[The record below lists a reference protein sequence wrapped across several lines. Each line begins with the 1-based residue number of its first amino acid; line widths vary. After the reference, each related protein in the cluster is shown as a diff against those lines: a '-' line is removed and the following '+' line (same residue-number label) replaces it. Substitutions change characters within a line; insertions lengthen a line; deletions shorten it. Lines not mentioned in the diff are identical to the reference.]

1 MPAAGTCAITPESLV
16 PSALVYAFISSAKVH
31 DPMPSRIADLH
42 SSQRG
47 ALRRSAPRP
56 RAGAV
61 IAALCLALALS
72 ATGCGPERY
81 ATLRKTPQNP
91 LENQLQLTAIK
102 GLQPSERTM
111 QVLRRFGLE
120 QQLRGDGRD
129 LYAQVEGYHEREPT
143 PETHYACAEV
153 AYLAARR
160 ATGDPKEA
168 LDLYGATLV
177 HSHQFLF
184 DPRLPRNVYD
194 PEFRGACNLY
204 NQALESAL
212 RIVLKENVLQPG
224 GALQLET
231 ATRHFDVEIVE
242 KSKTWKNEDFARLEF
257 ASDYEVKGLTNQYR
271 GFGLGVPL
279 IAVRHCRDAA
289 DPREKFYPPDLSFP
303 VTVFL
308 RFEAVPARGEAMPGA
323 SHRCQLEF
331 YDPLTTRDIDVAG
344 TRVPLESDL
353 TTPLAFFLDKP
364 SLAELPT
371 LGLLNPDKYEGLEGL
386 YMVQPYQPGKI
397 PVLMVHGLWSSPITW
412 MEMFNDLRSSPE
424 IRDRYQFWFYLYP
437 TGQPF
442 WVSAAQ
448 MRRDLSGARELIDPA
463 RREPALDHM
472 VLVGHS
478 MGGLVSK
485 LQSFSSG
492 DEVWRT
498 VTKEPIQLVKAD
510 PEVHENLQ
518 NVFYF
523 QANPAVRRIITIGTP
538 HRGSKFANDFTRFAA
553 HKLIT
558 VPQAMVRGTQE
569 IYREN
574 PGAFGSDSLLN
585 ITTSIDSLSPSCPL
599 LPVMLG
605 APRPPWVHHHNIVGV
620 IEDKALVRKVAG
632 RGDGIVEYDSAHLDN
647 VDSEIVVPADHLRIH
662 RHPLAVLEVRRVLR
676 QHLAEIESWPR
687 RPDAGPPHPRV
698 YQASA
703 ESAAGHQ
710 PVAPR

>member
-1 MPAAGTCAITPESLV
+1 
-16 PSALVYAFISSAKVH
+16 
-31 DPMPSRIADLH
+31 
-42 SSQRG
+42 
-47 ALRRSAPRP
+47 
-56 RAGAV
+56 
-61 IAALCLALALS
+61 
-72 ATGCGPERY
+72 
-81 ATLRKTPQNP
+81 
-91 LENQLQLTAIK
+91 
-102 GLQPSERTM
+102 
-111 QVLRRFGLE
+111 
-120 QQLRGDGRD
+120 
-129 LYAQVEGYHEREPT
+129 
-143 PETHYACAEV
+143 
-153 AYLAARR
+153 
-160 ATGDPKEA
+160 
-168 LDLYGATLV
+168 
-177 HSHQFLF
+177 
-184 DPRLPRNVYD
+184 
-194 PEFRGACNLY
+194 
-204 NQALESAL
+204 
-212 RIVLKENVLQPG
+212 
-224 GALQLET
+224 
-231 ATRHFDVEIVE
+231 
-242 KSKTWKNEDFARLEF
+242 
-257 ASDYEVKGLTNQYR
+257 
-271 GFGLGVPL
+271 
-279 IAVRHCRDAA
+279 
-289 DPREKFYPPDLSFP
+289 
-303 VTVFL
+303 
-308 RFEAVPARGEAMPGA
+308 
-323 SHRCQLEF
+323 
-331 YDPLTTRDIDVAG
+331 VAG

-353 TTPLAFFLDKP
+353 TTPLAYFLDKP

-371 LGLLNPDKYEGLEGL
+371 LGFLNPDKYEGLEGL

-448 MRRDLSGARELIDPA
+448 MRKDLSGARELIDPA

-498 VTKEPIQLVKAD
+498 VSKEPIQLVKAD
-510 PEVHENLQ
+510 PEVHEKLEK
-518 NVFYF
+518 VFYF
-523 QANPAVRRIITIGTP
+523 QADPAVRRIITIGTP

-574 PGAFGSDSLLN
+574 PEAFAADSLLN
-585 ITTSIDSLSPSCPL
+585 ITTSIDSLSPTCPI

-620 IEDKALVRKVAG
+620 IEDKGLVRKVTG

-647 VDSEIVVPADHLRIH
+647 VDSEIVVPADHLHVH

-676 QHLAEIESWPR
+676 QHLAEIQSWPR

-703 ESAAGHQ
+703 ESAGGYR